1 MEKSN
6 SSKQLGT
13 TGFTLGLVVGTPAWI
28 VTGALFDIGAE
39 IGLTNG
45 VSAGIIIGS
54 ICALAL
60 IKEWFGEREY
70 LVIPF
75 GMGWGTLVGVAIG
88 LLFAW
93 STGVSYLAA
102 FSAGTTAG
110 LVSGVLIGS
119 ILWVSL

>member
-1 MEKSN
+1 MEESN

-45 VSAGIIIGS
+45 VAAGIIIGS

-93 STGVSYLAA
+93 STGVSYLTA